1 MPLIQFLTKIE
12 NYISWSIVAEF
23 PETGEWDEWEGGER
37 NYNNYD
43 AVSLDSKSAFAPSY
57 NFIFDDNGIEDS
69 ILDACLDYNSNEP
82 VADEE
87 KIYENYDAT
96 SLDSKSAFAPS
107 CNFIF
112 NADEVDVSVS
122 LDDITGEREVTRS
135 VRNFSD
141 CDSDNN
147 LPQSEEIV
155 RNDLVIF
162 FCYNGVRVVSFNTYL
177 TAFMWLPLKTASY
190 QWGHFINSLY
200 SVPLPNSV

>member
-23 PETGEWDEWEGGER
+23 PETGEWDEWEGDDR

-43 AVSLDSKSAFAPSY
+43 AV
-57 NFIFDDNGIEDS
+57 
-69 ILDACLDYNSNEP
+69 
-82 VADEE
+82 
-87 KIYENYDAT
+87 

-122 LDDITGEREVTRS
+122 LDDITGEIEITRS
-135 VRNFSD
+135 VRDFSD

-155 RNDLVIF
+155 HSDLVIF
-162 FCYNGVRVVSFNTYL
+162 SCSYFYTYPTTL
-177 TAFMWLPLKTASY
+177 TWLTLKTASY
-190 QWGHFINSLY
+190 
-200 SVPLPNSV
+200 

>member
-1 MPLIQFLTKIE
+1 MTQYPGTVKVPLCHP
-12 NYISWSIVAEF
+12 A
-23 PETGEWDEWEGGER
+23 
-37 NYNNYD
+37 
-43 AVSLDSKSAFAPSY
+43 

-82 VADEE
+82 VTDEE
-87 KIYENYDAT
+87 KIYENYDAA

-122 LDDITGEREVTRS
+122 LDDITGEKEVTRS
-135 VRNFSD
+135 VRDFSD

-155 RNDLVIF
+155 HNDLVIF
-162 FCYNGVRVVSFNTYL
+162 SYSYFYTYPTTL
-177 TAFMWLPLKTASY
+177 T
-190 QWGHFINSLY
+190 
-200 SVPLPNSV
+200 